1 VGHIRPATTCNRAH
15 EIISIVKY
23 NKYWIIVFTKKYC
36 QEGFFALG
44 SKRETIHGQTEEINL
59 DQRDLELS
67 ISELRGIFQGNYY
80 HLNRGMHFQNSAVDT
95 VT

>member
-1 VGHIRPATTCNRAH
+1 MLPG
-15 EIISIVKY
+15 
-23 NKYWIIVFTKKYC
+23 
-36 QEGFFALG
+36 GFFCPWVQ
-44 SKRETIHGQTEEINL
+44 RETIHGQTEERNL